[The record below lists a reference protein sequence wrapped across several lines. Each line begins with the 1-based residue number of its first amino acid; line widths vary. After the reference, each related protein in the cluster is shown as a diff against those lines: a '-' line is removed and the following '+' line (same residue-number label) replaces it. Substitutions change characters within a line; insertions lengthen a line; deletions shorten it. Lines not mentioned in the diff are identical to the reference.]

1 MALVTTK
8 EMFRRAY
15 EGGYSIG
22 AFNVDNMETFQAVIE
37 AAKAT
42 KSPVIIAITENVIK
56 YFGINYLR
64 HLVEAA
70 VEESGVEVALHL
82 DHGRSVEICK
92 YCCDNGFTSVMIDAS
107 KYDFEKNI
115 EITKEVVEY
124 AHERG
129 VVVESEL
136 GAIDIDESKLDPNDK
151 YGQFTHPD
159 DVVEFVTR
167 TGIDSLAIAI
177 GTAHGAYKFKPGQ
190 NPQLRFDILDEVEEK
205 LPGFPLVLHGSSS
218 VPQDR
223 LALINEYGGEMEAA
237 IGIPEAMLNEAS
249 KHSVCKINVGTD
261 LRVAFTGE
269 IRKVFFTQP
278 KEYEIRKYTT
288 PARKAVQ
295 EMVEDKMKN
304 VFMSAGHG
312 VFQKW

>member
-8 EMFRRAY
+8 EMFKRAY
-15 EGGYSIG
+15 EGGYAIG
-22 AFNVDNMETFQAVIE
+22 AFNVDNLETFQAVIN
-37 AAKAT
+37 AAVKT

-56 YFGINYLR
+56 YFGITYLR
-64 HLVEAA
+64 KIVEAA
-70 VEESGVEVALHL
+70 VADTGVEVALHL

-107 KYDFEKNI
+107 SKEFEENI
-115 EITKEVVEY
+115 RITKEVVEY
-124 AHERG
+124 AHKRG

-167 TGIDSLAIAI
+167 TKIDSLAIAI

-223 LALINEYGGEMEAA
+223 LALINQYGGQMPAA

-269 IRKVFFTQP
+269 IRKVFATQP

-288 PARKAVQ
+288 PARNAVE
-295 EMVEDKMKN
+295 EMVIDKLEN
-304 VFMSAGHG
+304 VFCSAGHG
-312 VFQKW
+312 VFQK